1 MELEKCYMILPDVRF
16 GTSDL
21 FVEEVEVIDTYMKH
35 VDPIAKVYV
44 NESLGTVF
52 MPLSMLY
59 STRREALFALKEMCQ
74 KIANRTTEELEDDN
88 VH

>member
-1 MELEKCYMILPDVRF
+1 MELEKRYIILPDVRF

-21 FVEEVEVIDTYMKH
+21 FVEEVEIIDTYVKH
-35 VDPIAKVYV
+35 VEPIAKVYV

-59 STRREALFALKEMCQ
+59 PTKREALFALKDICK

>member
-1 MELEKCYMILPDVRF
+1 MEIEKRYMILPDVRF

-35 VDPIAKVYV
+35 VVPIAKVYV
-44 NESLGTVF
+44 NENLGTVF

-59 STRREALFALKEMCQ
+59 INKREALFALKEMCQ
-74 KIANRTTEELEDDN
+74 KIANRTTEELEDGN
-88 VH
+88 VS

>member
-1 MELEKCYMILPDVRF
+1 MELEKRYIILPDVRF

-21 FVEEVEVIDTYMKH
+21 FVKEVEVIDTYMKH
-35 VDPIAKVYV
+35 VDPIAKVYID
-44 NESLGTVF
+44 ESFGTVF

-59 STRREALFALKEMCQ
+59 KTKRDALFALKEMCQ

>member
-1 MELEKCYMILPDVRF
+1 MGIEKRYMILPDVRF

-59 STRREALFALKEMCQ
+59 STRREALFALKDICK

>member
-1 MELEKCYMILPDVRF
+1 MELEKRYMILPDVRF

-59 STRREALFALKEMCQ
+59 KNKREALFALKEIC
-74 KIANRTTEELEDDN
+74 KNISKRTTEELEDDN